1 MEHTE
6 SLLGH
11 QPLSPEPRPPTRH
24 ASPVIPMGLVMF
36 LQHLHDPVEP
46 LPEGVVPAGQVLLRV
61 PGKAQVRA
69 CVPIISGGPG
79 NTWCPCVLTQCLCA
93 KSLQSCP
100 ALCDLMDYSPPASGP
115 WDCPGKNSGVGCHAL
130 LQGIF
135 LTQGSNPRLFYLLH
149 WQAGSLPLALPGKP
163 ILSDTGIWDN
173 PMEGVKGARNCPSW
187 MRPPKSFL
195 PNPFI
200 LQMGKVRCRERKGPG
215 K

>member
-1 MEHTE
+1 
-6 SLLGH
+6 
-11 QPLSPEPRPPTRH
+11 
-24 ASPVIPMGLVMF
+24 MF

-46 LPEGVVPAGQVLLRV
+46 LPEGVVPARQVLLRV

-69 CVPIISGGPG
+69 CVPVISGGPG

-93 KSLQSCP
+93 ESLQSCP
-100 ALCDLMDYSPPASGP
+100 ALCDLMDYSPPASSP
-115 WDCPGKNSGVGCHAL
+115 WDFPGKNSGVGCHAL

-135 LTQGSNPRLFYLLH
+135 LTQGSNPHLFCLLH

-187 MRPPKSFL
+187 MRLQSHSCPTPSFYRWE
-195 PNPFI
+195 
-200 LQMGKVRCRERKGPG
+200 KCDAEKGRG
-215 K
+215 LANEETR